1 MAVTFLDVFTTSNI
15 TLDGKPLGKLILS
28 RARAQKLGGKISS
41 LTSPQAKKIISEAR
55 KNQLNLLRSKLT
67 RFGAKNSV
75 QVAVEKAFAS
85 QIRGGKLIKSASGM
99 GAVPDIVFPDGTTG
113 DVKAKAAIGKGATKD
128 AALDTL
134 LDKTF
139 SGIEL
144 TGGSGISLTDRQK
157 LFTGIESQSEEGV
170 VPKKEAIIE
179 GTVDRLI
186 SAQKKFGKA
195 RDKEKQKE
203 IVKILR
209 DSGGLLNN
217 IFAKAR
223 LLSVSVI
230 LNVGK
235 ETEALNFVFTLSKED
250 VLNTN
255 VMSYKITEIDEKN
268 NGIKLKA
275 DVKGS
280 VMKNLVKLHRQAVVT
295 ATTDAIGARDY
306 AENEAV
312 LAILDPTGQEKQNI
326 GVGSKET
333 HNSGSPVGRLSN
345 VLVTQK
351 KSSGS
356 NQSPT
361 QKFISGVQL
370 TALIQRRLAQIMP
383 KGPRRGSPL
392 SPNILTE
399 RTGRFRT
406 SVTVFP
412 NYRQNLIRY
421 TYDPIYKTFINT
433 PRNPDEFVGKAIRES
448 VQQLFGRQFNLVR
461 Q

>member
-28 RARAQKLGGKISS
+28 RARAQQRAGQISF
-41 LTSPQAKKIISEAR
+41 LVGPQSKRIISETR
-55 KNQLNLLRSKLT
+55 KQQLRVLRTKLA
-67 RFGAKNSV
+67 RFGAKESV
-75 QVAVEKAFAS
+75 QVAIEKAFAS
-85 QIRGGKLIKSASGM
+85 QIRGGKLIKATKGI
-99 GAVPDIVFPDGTTG
+99 GAVPDVVFPDGTTG
-113 DVKAKAAIGKGATKD
+113 DVKAKAAIGKGATKES
-128 AALDTL
+128 ALDSL
-134 LDKTF
+134 LDKSF

-144 TGGSGISLTDRQK
+144 TGGGGISLRERQK
-157 LFTGIESQSEEGV
+157 LFTGVESQSEEGV
-170 VPKKEAIIE
+170 VPRLEAIKE
-179 GTVDRLI
+179 GAVDQLI
-186 SAQKKFGKA
+186 TAKRTLKGAALQL
-195 RDKEKQKE
+195 
-203 IVKILR
+203 KIIDILKN
-209 DSGGLLNN
+209 SGGLVNN
-217 IFAKAR
+217 IFAKAQ

-230 LNVGK
+230 LKVGQ
-235 ETEALNFVFTLSKED
+235 ETDALNFVFKLGRED
-250 VLNTN
+250 LLNPKI
-255 VMSYKITEIDEKN
+255 MSYKVDIDEKN
-268 NGIKLKA
+268 NGIKLFA

-280 VMKNLVKLHRQAVVT
+280 VMRDLLKLHRQAVVT
-295 ATTDAIGARDY
+295 ATTDAIGSRDY

-312 LAILDPTGQEKQNI
+312 LALLDPIGQEKQNI
-326 GVGSKET
+326 GVESTKT
-333 HNSGSPVGRLSN
+333 HNSGSPVGRAAN

-351 KSSGS
+351 RPSGS

-370 TALIQRRLAQIMP
+370 TAIIQRRLAQIMP

>member
-1 MAVTFLDVFTTSNI
+1 MAATFLDVFTTSNI

-41 LTSPQAKKIISEAR
+41 LTSPKAKKLISESR
-55 KNQLNLLRSKLT
+55 KNQLNLLRSKLA
-67 RFGAKNSV
+67 RFGAKTSV
-75 QVAVEKAFAS
+75 QVAIEKAFAS
-85 QIRGGKLIKSASGM
+85 QIRGGKLIKSEAGM
-99 GAVPDIVFPDGTTG
+99 GAVPDVVFPDGTTG
-113 DVKAKAAIGKGATKD
+113 DVKAKAAIGKGATKE
-128 AALDTL
+128 AALDSL

-144 TGGSGISLTDRQK
+144 TGGSGISLRERQK
-157 LFTGIESQSEEGV
+157 LFTGIESQSEEGI
-170 VPKKEAIIE
+170 VPKKEAIKE
-179 GTVDRLI
+179 GVVDRLI
-186 SAQKKFGKA
+186 DAKRSLKGEELNKKVI
-195 RDKEKQKE
+195 D
-203 IVKILR
+203 ILK

-217 IFAKAR
+217 IFAKAQ

-250 VLNTN
+250 LLNPKI
-255 VMSYKITEIDEKN
+255 MSYNIDKIDEKN
-268 NGIKLKA
+268 NGVKLKA
-275 DVKGS
+275 DVRGS
-280 VMKNLVKLHRQAVVT
+280 VMKNLIKVHRQAVIT
-295 ATTDAIGARDY
+295 ATTDAIGTRDY

-312 LAILDPTGQEKQNI
+312 LAILDPIGQEKQNI
-326 GVGSKET
+326 GVVSKET

-345 VLVTQK
+345 GLVTQK

-392 SPNILTE
+392 SSNILTE